1 VNARHTFV
9 AAAAACFAAA
19 LAVPARGQASPPEGQ
34 ASPPEGW
41 LAVEVAGPGRA
52 AFVGEVVAFEVRVAV
67 DAAWLAAHGV
77 PLVRRELDQPFHV
90 GVRAWT
96 AAGSS
101 NDDVPPIVWRE
112 PATGE
117 PTQRLAVGDRVVR
130 AHVASRAGETPTVL
144 VLQASW
150 MAPRAGEFVL
160 PPVRVRAATATAF
173 VDSLL
178 GGRQPV
184 EVVEHEVQSEPMA
197 LTVQPLPPP
206 PNGASFHGAVGRFQV
221 ATEVV
226 PADVV
231 VGGTTELRLH
241 VRGEGNLEHLD
252 PPPWPAVPGAHVQ
265 GMLEDRVERPTTAA
279 RTFVFDLLAVREG
292 HLTIPALP
300 FVFFDPDTASYCTA
314 TAAPQALRVVPRP
327 AGSPVDARIAEL
339 IAADR
344 EALARAGARPFWH
357 WLVLA
362 AVLVA
367 LAAVGLFGWSRR
379 LRRRA
384 ALLLVARVQQGG
396 APAELFAAFEQALRV
411 VTGAPDAATA
421 LDSLRRRDA
430 PAAATLA
437 RVHEALG
444 AARYG
449 GPRPSVDDAV
459 AALRR
464 FL

>member
-1 VNARHTFV
+1 VNARRTFV
-9 AAAAACFAAA
+9 AAAVVCLAAT
-19 LAVPARGQASPPEGQ
+19 LAVPAPGQ

-52 AFVGEVVAFEVRVAV
+52 AFVGEVVTFEVRVVV

-90 GVRAWT
+90 GVPAWT
-96 AAGSS
+96 AAGPS

-112 PATGE
+112 PGAAR

-130 AHVASRAGETPTVL
+130 ARVASRAGEAPTVL

-184 EVVEHEVQSEPMA
+184 EVVEHEVQSEPMR
-197 LTVQPLPPP
+197 LEVRPLPTPP
-206 PNGASFHGAVGRFQV
+206 RGAVFHGAVGRFEVSSEVTPTTVPVGDTV
-221 ATEVV
+221 A
-226 PADVV
+226 
-231 VGGTTELRLH
+231 LRLH
-241 VRGEGNLEHLD
+241 VQGDGNLLHMD
-252 PPPWPAVPGAHVQ
+252 PPPWPVVPGAHVQ
-265 GMLEDRVERPTTAA
+265 GMLEDHDMLDGVVGRPDGQ
-279 RTFVFDLLAVREG
+279 RRSFVFELLAVREG

-300 FVFFDPDTASYCTA
+300 LVFFDPDTASYATA
-314 TAAPQALRVVPRP
+314 TAAPQALHVAPRP
-327 AGSPVDARIAEL
+327 AGSPVDARVAEL

-344 EALARAGARPFWH
+344 EALASAAARPFWH

-411 VTGAPDAATA
+411 VAGASDAASA
-421 LDSLRRRDA
+421 LDALRQRDA
-430 PAAATLA
+430 AAAAALA